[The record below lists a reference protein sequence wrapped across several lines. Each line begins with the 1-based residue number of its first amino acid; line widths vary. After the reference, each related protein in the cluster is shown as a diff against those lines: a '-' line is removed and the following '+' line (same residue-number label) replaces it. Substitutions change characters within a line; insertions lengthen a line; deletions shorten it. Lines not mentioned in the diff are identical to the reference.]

1 MDCSSGESKYH
12 DELSC
17 RTLRTSLTAKGN
29 ILSISVH
36 ELHHLASLSLSDIAM
51 YVCLQLGI
59 GELCLNHFHQL
70 QTYRNENR
78 RLSKGN
84 SSINNMTFCR
94 VQVFTCLHLTSKTIS
109 LTHGMLKSPT
119 TNSP

>member
-51 YVCLQLGI
+51 YVCLQLGNSVLTI
-59 GELCLNHFHQL
+59 SIN
-70 QTYRNENR
+70 YRHTVMRQNR
-78 RLSKGN
+78 RLRKGN
-84 SSINNMTFCR
+84 SSINMTFCR
-94 VQVFTCLHLTSKTIS
+94 VQVFTCLHLTSKTIF